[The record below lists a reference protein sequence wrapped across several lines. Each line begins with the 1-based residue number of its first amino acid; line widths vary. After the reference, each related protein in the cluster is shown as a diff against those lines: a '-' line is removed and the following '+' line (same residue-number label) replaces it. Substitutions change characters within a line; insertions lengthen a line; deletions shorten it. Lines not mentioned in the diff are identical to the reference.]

1 MITYDELY
9 DVVKSEVSEKRFN
22 HILGV
27 VKRAIEYAQIYNANI
42 EDVKVAAIL
51 HDIAKEYSE
60 EKSYEILE
68 KYGYNVDEVEN
79 NNYNLI
85 HSKVGSI
92 IAKYEYGLSDD
103 ICNAIAFHTTG
114 RSNMSMLEKI
124 IYLADATEEGR
135 NYKHSINELTIE
147 EVVATVKEDIDKGL
161 IYVLKWSLQSILRRD
176 LLMHMNTVEAYNF
189 YLDKMN

>member
-68 KYGYNVDEVEN
+68 KYGYNVDEVEK